1 MISERV
7 FEQRDIQRRSF
18 RDIWQTVDDPA
29 EFLGYRI
36 EVRLRRDETG
46 GFVSYV
52 AQLRGVVSEGED
64 AASAMHNAIEAFQAC
79 IETYTQEKMPI
90 PWSEPEPIQPDE
102 DAFVVTVK

>member
-7 FEQRDIQRRSF
+7 FEKNDIQRRSF
-18 RDIWQTVDDPA
+18 RDIWQTVDNPE

-36 EVRLRRDETG
+36 EVRLKKDETG

-64 AASAMHNAIEAFQAC
+64 AASAMRNAIEAFQAC
-79 IETYTQEKMPI
+79 IETYAQEQMQI
-90 PWSEPEPIQPDE
+90 PWSEPEPRQQNE